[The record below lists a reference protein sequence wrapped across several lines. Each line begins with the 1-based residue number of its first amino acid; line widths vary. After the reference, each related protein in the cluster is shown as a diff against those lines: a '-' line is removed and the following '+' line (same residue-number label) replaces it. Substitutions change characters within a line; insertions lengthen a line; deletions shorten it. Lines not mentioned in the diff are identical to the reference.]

1 MTPAQLRAFAAVAR
15 NGSVQDAAAELDVTG
30 AAVSAHVAA
39 LRRELGDDLFHRTGA
54 GLAFTPGG
62 LRLASRAVEMLGL
75 QDRTRVEVAAAAQGR
90 RVLQITTTSLFGE
103 HAAPGLIELFS
114 QRADDLEVELAV
126 GRSDRLVEQL
136 TARATDV
143 VVAPGGVS
151 VPDGVEARPFLR
163 YEVLLVAAP
172 DHPTVRSDR
181 RGGELASADWL
192 VGPSAAEPSGV
203 TRQLLVAN
211 AVGEERQRI
220 FQSHAAALDEARSGT
235 GVALALGHAVTKEL
249 AAGTLVKVPGSRT
262 SMEAVWTA
270 LALTRARRSR
280 VASEL
285 LAFVA
290 TPRALR
296 AMISGSGSDVRRF
309 RPSVHVTLWR

>member
-1 MTPAQLRAFAAVAR
+1 MTPTQLRAFAAVAR
-15 NGSVQDAAAELDVTG
+15 NGSVQEAAAELEVTG

-39 LRRELGDDLFHRTGA
+39 LRRELGDELFHRTGA

-75 QDRTRVEVAAAAQGR
+75 QERTRAEVSAAGQGR
-90 RVLQITTTSLFGE
+90 RVLRITTTSLFGE

-114 QRADDLEVELAV
+114 ARADDLEVELAV
-126 GRSDRLVEQL
+126 GRSDRLLEQL
-136 TARATDV
+136 SARATDV
-143 VVAPGGVS
+143 VVAPAAVS
-151 VPDGVEARPFLR
+151 VPDGVEARRFLR

-172 DHPTVRSDR
+172 HHASVQAGR
-181 RGGELASADWL
+181 RGGELGRTDWL

-203 TRQLLVAN
+203 TRQLLAAN
-211 AVGEERQRI
+211 GVDEGRQRI
-220 FQSHAAALDEARSGT
+220 FQSHAAALDEARRGA

-249 AAGTLVKVPGSRT
+249 ADGTLVRVPGSRT
-262 SMEAVWTA
+262 GMEAVWTA
-270 LALTRARRSR
+270 LALARDRRSR
-280 VASEL
+280 LASEL
-285 LAFVA
+285 MAFVA